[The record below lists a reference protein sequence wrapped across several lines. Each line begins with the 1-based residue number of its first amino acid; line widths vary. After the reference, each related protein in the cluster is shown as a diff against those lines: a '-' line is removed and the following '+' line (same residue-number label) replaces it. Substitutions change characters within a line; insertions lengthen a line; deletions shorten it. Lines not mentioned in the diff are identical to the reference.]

1 MLNAEWGLIVWT
13 LVTFGVSVFIL
24 WKFVFIPVQRVIDE
38 RRANIQESID
48 TAGETRKEAAQL
60 LDEYKQTLARVRAEA
75 DEILENAKRAGEET
89 RTEVVTGAR
98 TEAERLVS
106 RAHAQIER
114 DTQAALQKLRDEVAE
129 LTLLA
134 AQKVA
139 GKSLTEADHKRLVDE
154 ALEEAL
160 KQTHLDGLELGLKG

>member
-1 MLNAEWGLIVWT
+1 MLNAQWGLIVWT

-24 WKFVFIPVQRVIDE
+24 WKFVFIPLQRVIDE
-38 RRANIQESID
+38 RRSNIQESID
-48 TAGETRKEAAQL
+48 TANETRKEAAQL
-60 LDEYKQTLARVRAEA
+60 LDAYKQTLARVRAEA
-75 DEILENAKRAGEET
+75 DEILENARRAAEET
-89 RTEVVTGAR
+89 KNDVVTGAR

-106 RAHAQIER
+106 RAHDQIER
-114 DTQAALQKLRDEVAE
+114 DAQAALQKLRDEVAE

-139 GKSLTEADHKRLVDE
+139 GKSLTEADHKRLVEE

-160 KQTHLDGLELGLKG
+160 KQTHLDDLQLGLRG